1 MSNLEKLVD
10 CSGEV
15 INVAVKIFVD
25 KQGVWNVLQLT
36 DEVAALGTVKKE
48 ELLAELAACTPE
60 FRKLLD
66 KQFQAKVVL
75 ANKALEAKIE
85 SGALTLEKGID
96 IVIDGIGLFNRGKAF
111 LGDVKALVA

>member
-15 INVAVKIFVD
+15 INVAVKIFVE

-36 DEVAALGTVKKE
+36 DEVAALGTIKKE
-48 ELLAELAACTPE
+48 ELLSELAACTPE

-66 KQFQAKVVL
+66 KQFQDKVVL
-75 ANKALEAKIE
+75 ANKSLEAKIE
-85 SGALTLEKGID
+85 KGELVLEKGID
-96 IVIDGIGLFNRGKAF
+96 LVLKTLSLYNDG
-111 LGDVKALVA
+111 KALVAEMKALVA